1 MCEGRRSSPARW
13 GMKDLAGAGMTLVLM
28 AGPAPAADDL
38 DRLSTFMQSVT
49 DANGYLGAVTLIARD
64 GEVVDWRAYGH
75 RDLARRQ
82 PMPRDAIF
90 RIYSMTKTVATV
102 AALMLVDDG
111 RLALDEPIAR
121 YLPEFTTMQVFDG
134 GSADAPRLRP
144 AASAITLRHLLTHSA
159 GFATGG
165 EGYEEA
171 TKILERADLH
181 GSTDLAD
188 FARRASGLP
197 LATDPGRRFHYD
209 GTGIEVMG
217 RLVEVVAGMPFETFV
232 QRRVLDPL
240 GMNDTGFSVPPSKRT
255 RIADISSM
263 GQDGRLVLDSG
274 STAARPGERMQRY
287 ASGAGGLYS
296 TAPDYLRFCRML
308 LDGGRLEGRTLLRRE
323 TVRSMMRDE
332 LPIGMKT
339 GRELTGGERFGF
351 GGSVVVDPTLRD
363 RRGSIGSFGWS
374 GAASTY
380 YTIDPQRH
388 LIALLLMQHLPSE
401 GMKNLPK
408 ISARFYDLVHEAL
421 DR

>member
-1 MCEGRRSSPARW
+1 MGEGRRSSPARW

-28 AGPAPAADDL
+28 AGPAPAADGL
-38 DRLSTFMQSVT
+38 DRLSTFMQSAT

-75 RDLARRQ
+75 RDLARTQ

-165 EGYEEA
+165 EGYEET

-188 FARRASGLP
+188 FARRTSGLP

-240 GMNDTGFSVPPSKRT
+240 GMNDTGFSVPPGKRT

-263 GQDGRLVLDSG
+263 GPNGRLVLDSG

-401 GMKNLPK
+401 DMKNLPK

>member
-1 MCEGRRSSPARW
+1 MGEGRRSSPARW

-28 AGPAPAADDL
+28 AGPAPAADGL
-38 DRLSTFMQSVT
+38 DRLSTFMQSAT

-75 RDLARRQ
+75 RDLARTQ

-188 FARRASGLP
+188 FARRTSGLP

-240 GMNDTGFSVPPSKRT
+240 GMNDTGFSVPPGKRT
-255 RIADISSM
+255 RIADISAM
-263 GQDGRLVLDSG
+263 GPDGRLVLDSG

-308 LDGGRLEGRTLLRRE
+308 LDGGRLGGRTLLRRE